1 MKGMEGIVKNLIEKI
16 SSYDI
21 LNNLF
26 PGIIFCSIVE
36 RTTRITFSAG
46 EIWENLFLYYFAGMI
61 ISRIGSIF
69 IEKILKS
76 IEVRNKMT
84 KEKEKFLQF
93 APYSD
98 YIEASEANSFIKVL
112 NETNNTYRTIIA
124 MLAVV
129 MGANLYDWLLYDLI
143 NDLGAAGSNSVFIIA
158 CLLLTILFIYSYK
171 KQTDYIRGR
180 VEKYIKPKQIEK

>member
-1 MKGMEGIVKNLIEKI
+1 MEDIIKNLVEKI

-26 PGIIFCSIVE
+26 PGVIFCSIVE
-36 RTTRITFSAG
+36 RTTRITFSTG
-46 EIWENLFLYYFAGMI
+46 EIWEDLFLYYFAGMI

-76 IEVRNKMT
+76 ITVRNKKT
-84 KEKEKFLQF
+84 KEKDKFLKF
-93 APYSD
+93 APYGD

-124 MLAVV
+124 MLVVV
-129 MGANLYDWLLYDLI
+129 MGAKLYDWLLYDLI
-143 NDLGAAGSNSVFIIA
+143 DDLGVAGSNSDFLIA
-158 CLLLTILFIYSYK
+158 CLLITMLFIHSYK

-180 VEKYIKPKQIEK
+180 VEKYVKSKQIGK

>member
-1 MKGMEGIVKNLIEKI
+1 MEDIIKNLVEKI

-26 PGIIFCSIVE
+26 PGVIFCSIVE
-36 RTTRITFSAG
+36 RTTRLHFLLERLGGFVFI
-46 EIWENLFLYYFAGMI
+46 LFCRNDYKPY
-61 ISRIGSIF
+61 GSIF

-76 IEVRNKMT
+76 IKVRNKKT
-84 KEKEKFLQF
+84 KEKDKFLKF
-93 APYSD
+93 APYGD

-124 MLAVV
+124 MLVVV
-129 MGANLYDWLLYDLI
+129 MGAKLYDWLLYDLI
-143 NDLGAAGSNSVFIIA
+143 DDLGVAGSNSVFLIA
-158 CLLLTILFIYSYK
+158 CLLITMLFIHSYK

-180 VEKYIKPKQIEK
+180 VEKYVKSKQIGK

>member
-1 MKGMEGIVKNLIEKI
+1 MEDIIKNLIEKI

-36 RTTRITFSAG
+36 RTTRITFSTG
-46 EIWENLFLYYFAGMI
+46 DIWKDLFLYYFVGMV

-76 IEVRNKMT
+76 IKVCNKKT
-84 KEKEKFLQF
+84 KEKEKFLKF
-93 APYSD
+93 APYGD
-98 YIEASEANSFIKVL
+98 YIEATEADSFIKVL

-124 MLAVV
+124 MMVAV
-129 MGANLYDWLLYDLI
+129 MGAKLYDWFIYDLI
-143 NDLGAAGSNSVFIIA
+143 NDLGVSGSNSVFLIV
-158 CLLLTILFIYSYK
+158 CLLIIMLFICSYK

-180 VEKYIKPKQIEK
+180 VEKYVKSKQIEK